1 MYILIR
7 QSLQLWE
14 ATNKKPE
21 RTERIIHQLLEKHSF
36 RKLFHLKIFDRKS
49 RIFRTASCRQFFIEN
64 K

>member
-21 RTERIIHQLLEKHSF
+21 RTERIIHQLLKKY
-36 RKLFHLKIFDRKS
+36 RKLFHLKIFDRES
-49 RIFRTASCRQFFIEN
+49 RMFRTAGCRQFFIEN